1 MRAFTGFFAALALVG
16 LGTAGC
22 GGSEAEAVAARSERL
37 ADSLASAT
45 PKPRAERVAA
55 PPRRPDEGVSVYL
68 DGTRSMRGFFACD
81 SGANDVAT
89 VLRRLT
95 ATFGVDSITLFGVP
109 RSDAPPAAYFTA
121 RAYDR
126 ALRCGDGI
134 ERGEN
139 PDYLLYQ
146 RIQGDSTGRIAVYLT
161 DGVQSASSV
170 ATPSPSIRALEQWVE
185 SGKPLAILAFR
196 GAFAGEAW
204 SEEEG
209 GWIGKVSNANRPFYA
224 FVFAPTAERMDA
236 FLARIPAE
244 VTRGVVARMRFDDGG
259 VRCGAA
265 LVGPR
270 YSSGKTAPWIQ
281 LDAHGGERFFGGSAP
296 LASYRCTLAGDHPLA
311 TVLVEPVA
319 HSYREWQGAGFAAP
333 DRPTGAEVEVDSVKA
348 TRERTRRTSVAH
360 VGAHIARADNHR
372 FGFYA
377 ISLAG
382 RAGSLRA
389 EVDSLSTDSD
399 ADPAQ
404 YSRTYLFSWL
414 VRRLVDAQFER
425 DPQARS
431 VFVTLQYR

>member
-1 MRAFTGFFAALALVG
+1 MRAFTGFLAALTVVG
-16 LGTAGC
+16 LGAAGC
-22 GGSEAEAVAARSERL
+22 DSETETVAARSERL
-37 ADSLASAT
+37 ADSLASAA
-45 PKPRAERVAA
+45 PKPRPARAAEI
-55 PPRRPDEGVSVYL
+55 PRRPADGVSVYL

-95 ATFGVDSITLFGVP
+95 TTFGVDSITLFGVP

-121 RAYDR
+121 RPYDR

-146 RIQGDSTGRIAVYLT
+146 RIGQDSTGRVAVYLT

-170 ATPSPSIRALEQWVE
+170 ATPSPSIRALERWVG

-209 GWIGKVSNANRPFYA
+209 GWIGKVRTADRPFYA
-224 FVFAPTAERMDA
+224 FVFAPSAERMDA

-244 VTRGVVARMRFDDGG
+244 VKGSVVAQMRFDTGG
-259 VRCGAA
+259 VRCGAE

-270 YSSGKTAPWIQ
+270 YSSGKTATWIQ
-281 LDAHGGERFFGGSAP
+281 LDARSGERFFQASAP
-296 LASYRCTLAGDHPLA
+296 LARYSCTLAGDHPLA
-311 TVLVEPVA
+311 TVLVEPVPT
-319 HSYREWQGAGFAAP
+319 SYRRWEGAGFAAP
-333 DRPTGAEVEVDSVKA
+333 DRATGAEVSVDSVKA
-348 TRERTRRTSVAH
+348 TPERTRRTSVAH
-360 VGAHIARADNHR
+360 VGARVASADDHR

-399 ADPAQ
+399 ADAAQ